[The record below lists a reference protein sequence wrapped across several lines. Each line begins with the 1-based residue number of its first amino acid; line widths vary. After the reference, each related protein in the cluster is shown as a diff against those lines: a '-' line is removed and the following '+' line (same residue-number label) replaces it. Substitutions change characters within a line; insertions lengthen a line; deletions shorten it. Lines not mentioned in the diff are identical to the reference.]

1 VTGRRARPPRP
12 ESSFDTGL
20 QHERTALAWERTA
33 IAMMVSGIVLARF
46 AAVNTSLLV
55 VAIGMLQTAFGAGI
69 LVWAGAH
76 YDDLHGPLRE
86 GADVVH
92 PQATRLVGLVTVTAI
107 GVGFV
112 LAIVVIVRPG

>member
-1 VTGRRARPPRP
+1 MTRRDTRAPRP

-33 IAMMVSGIVLARF
+33 IAMMVSGLVLSRF

-55 VAIGMLQTAFGAGI
+55 VAAGLLQTAFGAGI
-69 LVWAGAH
+69 LVWAGSH
-76 YDDLHGPLRE
+76 YEDLHGPLRE
-86 GADVVH
+86 GVDVVH
-92 PQATRLVGLVTVTAI
+92 PQATRLVGLVSVAAI

-112 LAIVVIVRPG
+112 LAAVVVV

>member
-1 VTGRRARPPRP
+1 MSGRRTRPPRP
-12 ESSFDTGL
+12 DSSFDPGL

-33 IAMMVSGIVLARF
+33 IAMMVSGLVLTRY

-55 VAIGMLQTAFGAGI
+55 VAAGLLQTAFGAGL
-69 LVWAGAH
+69 LVWAGSH
-76 YDDLHGPLRE
+76 YEDLHGPLRD

-92 PQATRLVGLVTVTAI
+92 PQAARLVGLVTVGAI

-112 LAIVVIVRPG
+112 LAVVVIV

>member
-1 VTGRRARPPRP
+1 MSPRPARPDT
-12 ESSFDTGL
+12 SFDRGL

-33 IAMMVSGIVLARF
+33 IAMMAAGIVLTRF
-46 AAVNTSLLV
+46 AAINSSLLV
-55 VAIGMLQTAFGAGI
+55 VAAGLLQTAFGAGV

-92 PQATRLVGLVTVTAI
+92 PQATRLVGIVTVGAI
-107 GVGFV
+107 GVGLV
-112 LAIVVIVRPG
+112 LALVVVLG

>member
-1 VTGRRARPPRP
+1 VTDRRTRPPRP
-12 ESSFDTGL
+12 ESSFDRGL

-33 IAMMVSGIVLARF
+33 IAMMISGLVLSRY
-46 AAVNTSLLV
+46 AAVNTSLVV
-55 VAIGMLQTAFGAGI
+55 VAAGLLQTAFGAGL
-69 LVWAGAH
+69 LVWAGSH

-92 PQATRLVGLVTVTAI
+92 PQATRLVGLVTVAAI

-112 LAIVVIVRPG
+112 LAATVVL

>member
-1 VTGRRARPPRP
+1 MTGRQARPPRP

-55 VAIGMLQTAFGAGI
+55 VAAGMVQTAFGAGI
-69 LVWAGAH
+69 LVWAGSH

-112 LAIVVIVRPG
+112 LALAVVLA

>member
-1 VTGRRARPPRP
+1 MIGRQARPPRP

-46 AAVNTSLLV
+46 AAINTALLV
-55 VAIGMLQTAFGAGI
+55 VAAGMIQTAFGAGI
-69 LVWAGAH
+69 LVWAGSH

-86 GADVVH
+86 GADVIH
-92 PQATRLVGLVTVTAI
+92 PQATRVVGLVTVSAI
-107 GVGFV
+107 GVGLV
-112 LAIVVIVRPG
+112 LAIVVVLA